1 MGALLICSGIA
12 LIVGLFS
19 NRSHNFWP
27 VLSGFLVAVAYLLIG
42 YFFIRAPELGIF
54 AIAAFIAGL
63 FCVAG
68 VIRLMSWYR
77 QRSMKGSWLQLVI
90 GVLDIV
96 IAWIF
101 LGATPMVSVTP
112 VSYTHLCCLVCRVR
126 MRKPGEKIWLLPAIS
141 VSTASISMRSMSCPI
156 HRWAKPWKMGVLP
169 CPLRQNVAIF
179 TCKGVILWTMPVG
192 AASVTATGAVPVSYT
207 HLDVYKRQE
216 EKIVGIHGIGFGM
229 DEMLQGFAVALKM
242 GATKKDFD
250 NTVAIHPTAAEEF
263 VTMR

>member
-1 MGALLICSGIA
+1 MLYIDKATILKFDLEMLKKHRRAIQFIAVLLFIVGLLCISFPFVSGDILSTVVGALLICSGIA

-77 QRSMKGSWLQLVI
+77 QRSMKGSGLQLVI

-101 LGATPMVSVTP
+101 LGAT
-112 VSYTHLCCLVCRVR
+112 L
-126 MRKPGEKIWLLPAIS
+126 
-141 VSTASISMRSMSCPI
+141 VSTLVGIE
-156 HRWAKPWKMGVLP
+156 L
-169 CPLRQNVAIF
+169 IF
-179 TCKGVILWTMPVG
+179 S
-192 AASVTATGAVPVSYT
+192 AASLFS
-207 HLDVYKRQE
+207 
-216 EKIVGIHGIGFGM
+216 
-229 DEMLQGFAVALKM
+229 FASL
-242 GATKKDFD
+242 
-250 NTVAIHPTAAEEF
+250 F
-263 VTMR
+263 VKQQ

>member
-1 MGALLICSGIA
+1 MLYIDKATILKFDLEMLKKHRRAIQFIAVLLFIVGLLCISFPFVSGDILSTVVGALLICSGIA

-77 QRSMKGSWLQLVI
+77 QRSMLVI

-101 LGATPMVSVTP
+101 LGATPMVSVT
-112 VSYTHLCCLVCRVR
+112 L
-126 MRKPGEKIWLLPAIS
+126 
-141 VSTASISMRSMSCPI
+141 VSTLVGIE
-156 HRWAKPWKMGVLP
+156 L
-169 CPLRQNVAIF
+169 IF
-179 TCKGVILWTMPVG
+179 S
-192 AASVTATGAVPVSYT
+192 AASLFS
-207 HLDVYKRQE
+207 
-216 EKIVGIHGIGFGM
+216 
-229 DEMLQGFAVALKM
+229 FASL
-242 GATKKDFD
+242 
-250 NTVAIHPTAAEEF
+250 F
-263 VTMR
+263 VKQQ